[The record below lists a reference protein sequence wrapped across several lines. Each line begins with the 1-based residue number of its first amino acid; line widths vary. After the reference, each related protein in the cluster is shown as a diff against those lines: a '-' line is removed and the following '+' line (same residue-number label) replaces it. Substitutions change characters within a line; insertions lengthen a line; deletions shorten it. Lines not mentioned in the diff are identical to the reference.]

1 MSLAHQGTK
10 QCQNFLRPSKEQGIP
25 VGLRISDWD
34 KHKKLTG
41 TDQIFH
47 FDLLSR
53 GSSFVPSPAG
63 LPLVQ
68 QSKGRF
74 LAWQI
79 CSSSLGTCISGCR
92 EYFSQCQFGSGN
104 LLRLPLHNLSV
115 SLCSSE
121 PVSLNWVKC

>member
-1 MSLAHQGTK
+1 MSLAQQSTK
-10 QCQNFLRPSKEQGIP
+10 QCQNFLRAPPRNRDK
-25 VGLRISDWD
+25 VGLRISDWE

-41 TDQIFH
+41 IDQICQVPFTLICS
-47 FDLLSR
+47 FC

-68 QSKGRF
+68 QSQGRF
-74 LAWQI
+74 LAWQS
-79 CSSSLGTCISGCR
+79 SSSLGTFISSCH
-92 EYFSQCQFGSGN
+92 EYFSQCQFGSGFP
-104 LLRLPLHNLSV
+104 LRNVSV